1 MGHLLLDPAS
11 GTNDQPDMAD
21 RSIAAED
28 TAKVVMDCPAT
39 SYMYLDAQEED
50 AVLVND

>member
-39 SYMYLDAQEED
+39 SYLDAQEED